1 MSVVNSNKL
10 LTIIIPTY
18 NRCSLLKKSLDRLLP
33 MTKDFLE
40 LVDVYVSDNDST
52 DETKDVVCHFLASY
66 PNLKYF
72 KQEENIGAANNFY
85 DATMSVKTK
94 YVTLLSDDDMVLP
107 NYLSTIIQILS
118 KNTDVGLVNVNL
130 LSVSE
135 SGRYLGTRDSL
146 AVENHVARYK
156 TGGDFLIRH
165 LISPSLISSNIF
177 LRENFV
183 ETYGKIDK
191 QEYPGYE
198 WYYALMLSVINK
210 SCLYYDLPLLIQR
223 QPNGENVRWISK
235 APLYFIYGFGH
246 MFKSLDKLSPG
257 LQEAWDDFF
266 SKDAT
271 PQYLLKIISQNRE
284 FYKDKYALLKNY
296 VANKNYRVQLCLY
309 IHYPNFVARNLIK
322 VLKFLYH
329 IIKRK

>member
-223 QPNGENVRWISK
+223 QPEGNNVRWIKK

-246 MFKSLDKLSPG
+246 MFKSLDKYSAG
-257 LQEAWDDFF
+257 LDGAWKCFF
-266 SKDAT
+266 IQDST
-271 PQYLLKIISQNRE
+271 PPYLLQIVSQNKDFYRDKFLFLKEYSPKKSYTLQLYLYIYYPTFIAKIIIS
-284 FYKDKYALLKNY
+284 FLKI
-296 VANKNYRVQLCLY
+296 LS
-309 IHYPNFVARNLIK
+309 
-322 VLKFLYH
+322 H
-329 IIKRK
+329 ILRK

>member
-18 NRCSLLKKSLDRLLP
+18 NRCALLKKSLDRLLP

-72 KQEENIGAANNFY
+72 KQEVNIGAANNFY
-85 DATMSVKTK
+85 DATKRVKTK

-156 TGGDFLIRH
+156 TGGDFLMRH

-223 QPNGENVRWISK
+223 QPEGNNVRWIKK

-246 MFKSLDKLSPG
+246 MFKSLDKYSAG
-257 LQEAWDDFF
+257 LDDAWKCFF
-266 SKDAT
+266 IQDST
-271 PQYLLKIISQNRE
+271 PPYLLQIVSQN
-284 FYKDKYALLKNY
+284 KD
-296 VANKNYRVQLCLY
+296 
-309 IHYPNFVARNLIK
+309 F
-322 VLKFLYH
+322 
-329 IIKRK
+329 

>member
-40 LVDVYVSDNDST
+40 LVDIYVSDNDST
-52 DETKDVVCHFLASY
+52 DETKDIVCHFLASY

-85 DATMSVKTK
+85 DATKRVKTK

-177 LRENFV
+177 LRENFI
-183 ETYGKIDK
+183 ETYEKIDQ

-210 SCLYYDLPLLIQR
+210 PCLYYDLPLLIQR
-223 QPNGENVRWISK
+223 QPEGNNVRWIKK

-246 MFKSLDKLSPG
+246 MFKSLDKYSAG
-257 LQEAWDDFF
+257 LDGAWKCFF
-266 SKDAT
+266 IQDST
-271 PQYLLKIISQNRE
+271 PPYLLQIVSQNKD
-284 FYKDKYALLKNY
+284 FYRDKFLFLKEY
-296 VANKNYRVQLCLY
+296 SPKKSYTVQLYLY
-309 IHYPNFVARNLIK
+309 IYYPNFIAKIIIIF
-322 VLKFLYH
+322 LKTLSN
-329 IIKRK
+329 ILRK